1 MVSVLTGF
9 ILFELFFIRTTL
21 LNIYAEAIT
30 GHKVLLYFLRNR
42 GINFFLSAVI
52 ALFLSFYL
60 FIHINVASLSELGF
74 FLISGVFLSLFL
86 APANKAS
93 KSILKKKP
101 SKVVSRVVIVFI
113 VVLITVFI
121 DGLYN
126 VFSPID
132 DRISQPFDINI
143 PKYVIDDI
151 EHSFIHLQHLLRTVM
166 YFKFNIQS
174 ISLSEDVGVWFVLI
188 RFLLLLSPTPYVAYA
203 LLFLSF
209 SAIKKISFVTE
220 R

>member
-1 MVSVLTGF
+1 
-9 ILFELFFIRTTL
+9 
-21 LNIYAEAIT
+21 
-30 GHKVLLYFLRNR
+30 
-42 GINFFLSAVI
+42 
-52 ALFLSFYL
+52 
-60 FIHINVASLSELGF
+60 
-74 FLISGVFLSLFL
+74 
-86 APANKAS
+86 
-93 KSILKKKP
+93 
-101 SKVVSRVVIVFI
+101 VIVFI